1 MRFALY
7 ALHTH
12 LARKA
17 RVYLALGIVLV
28 AGVFTWWQLVM
39 PPAAFPRNSFVIV
52 RSDAPVSV
60 IAEELSEQAVIRSPL
75 AFSLYMRVT
84 GADRSVH
91 AGRYLFEKPLT
102 LFEVADRI
110 KTGETGVKSIRV
122 TFPEGYSV
130 REMGIELERALPDFD
145 RTRWEEV
152 AVPYEGMLFPD
163 TYFFEPDAT
172 AELIVERMRAT
183 FDEKTA
189 ALQTEIGERALAL
202 SDIVIM
208 ASLIEKEAN
217 TPEDRRIVSGILWN
231 RLRYEMPLQVDA
243 VFGYIRGIPGYVPT
257 GDDPEMDS
265 PYNTYRNRGLPPGP
279 IANPGLDALTAALY
293 PMSSDYFYY
302 LTGTDGQMYYAETF
316 EEHKRNVE
324 RYLD

>member
-12 LARKA
+12 FSRKA
-17 RVYLALGIVLV
+17 RVYLALGVV
-28 AGVFTWWQLVM
+28 FVVGVFTWWQLVM

-52 RSDAPVSV
+52 RSNAPLSV
-60 IAEELSEQAVIRSPL
+60 IAEELHEQAVIRSSL
-75 AFSLYMRVT
+75 AFSLYMRAT
-84 GADRSVH
+84 GADRSVN

-102 LFEVADRI
+102 LFDVAHRI
-110 KTGETGVKSIRV
+110 KMGETGVKSIRV

-130 REMGIELERALPDFD
+130 REMGIELERVLPDFD
-145 RTRWEEV
+145 RARWEEV
-152 AVPYEGMLFPD
+152 AAPYEGMLFPD
-163 TYFFEPDAT
+163 TYFFEPDAS

-183 FDEKTA
+183 FNERTA

-231 RLRYEMPLQVDA
+231 RLQEDMPLQVDA

-257 GDDPEMDS
+257 GDDPEIDS

-279 IANPGLDALTAALY
+279 ITNPGLDALSAALN
-293 PMSSDYFYY
+293 PVSSDYFYY
-302 LTGTDGQMYYAETF
+302 LTGTDGAMYYAETF
-316 EEHKRNVE
+316 EEHRRNVE